1 MIQKACYN
9 IFTAFVLI
17 SALFAGAA
25 LAGDRHAGYNY
36 PEPQTEELYK
46 SPVPPIPGVSRR
58 SRISFIVGL
67 DQLQKKYPYP
77 PGYHMYAKGA
87 ESEKLIIVAVEE
99 GRYNTLYRL
108 RALLASMTSD
118 ARTSPLFA
126 KIGQVERLGFYDLAR
141 MAGFKWITITNGKD
155 IAHRVVIE

>member
-1 MIQKACYN
+1 MVHNLLFKILA
-9 IFTAFVLI
+9 I
-17 SALFAGAA
+17 ALFISIGISGVA

-46 SPVPPIPGVSRR
+46 SVVPPIPGVNRR

-67 DQLQKKYPYP
+67 DQLQKKNPYP
-77 PGYHMYAKGA
+77 PDYHMYAKGA

-118 ARTSPLFA
+118 ARRSPLFA
-126 KIGQVERLGFYDLAR
+126 KIGQVERLGFYDLTR

-155 IAHRVVIE
+155 ISHRVVIE